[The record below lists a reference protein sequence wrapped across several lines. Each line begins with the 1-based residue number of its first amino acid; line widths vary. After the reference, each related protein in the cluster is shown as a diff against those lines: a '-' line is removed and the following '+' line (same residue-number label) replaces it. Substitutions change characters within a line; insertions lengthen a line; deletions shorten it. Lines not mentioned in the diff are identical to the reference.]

1 MSLPIDFEKATQNDL
16 CPRHKSKA
24 DKKRLQ
30 RNILRH
36 KWRVSAHLLPQA
48 SKYRAASLG
57 CLATTHY
64 YLRLFRE
71 EKARVEEMEI
81 MGPHRP
87 WLQSLQHRVRRAGRQ
102 ILSAV
107 ITPTTV
113 HSLSTVVFFR
123 QHATAGARPC
133 IPLAGYG

>member
-87 WLQSLQHRVRRAGRQ
+87 WLQSLQHRVRRAGGERAYLQ
-102 ILSAV
+102 NLLFFARSYLESARR
-107 ITPTTV
+107 
-113 HSLSTVVFFR
+113 F
-123 QHATAGARPC
+123 GE
-133 IPLAGYG
+133 LADKFYLP